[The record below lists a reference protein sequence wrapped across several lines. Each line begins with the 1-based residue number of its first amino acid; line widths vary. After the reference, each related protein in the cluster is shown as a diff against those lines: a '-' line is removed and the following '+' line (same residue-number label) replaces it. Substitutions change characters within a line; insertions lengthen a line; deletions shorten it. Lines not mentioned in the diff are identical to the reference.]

1 MARNPAEI
9 FASIDRFV
17 PEDFVQHLTED
28 VVFRFGNADAAVGR
42 DAVREA
48 VAGFF
53 STISGLTHHVKDMWE
68 VADDVTV
75 VNIDVE
81 YRRQDGHTVYT
92 PNIDVL
98 RWRGDLVADWQIVID
113 VAPVFAPFDQV
124 PEAVKSLSNP
134 ESTTLTEPA
143 AI

>member
-1 MARNPAEI
+1 MARDAAEI
-9 FASIDRFV
+9 FATIDRFV
-17 PEDFVQHLTED
+17 PEDFVTHLTED

-42 DAVREA
+42 AAVRDA

-53 STISGLTHHVKDMWE
+53 STIAGLTHHLYEIWQVE
-68 VADDVTV
+68 EDVTV
-75 VNIDVE
+75 VRVDVE

-98 RWRGDLVADWQIVID
+98 RWRGDQVADWQIVID
-113 VAPVFAPFDQV
+113 IAPIYAPYEEV
-124 PEAVKSLSNP
+124 PAAAKTKEPPRTTSLP
-134 ESTTLTEPA
+134 EPA